1 MSMFHE
7 FAQMA
12 NSLIRNM
19 HQAIFDRNTTAVLL
33 DRQGRI
39 DYIWRNIAALKEYIL
54 DISVDE
60 IITEREPQAQCLMN
74 AMTDDAS
81 VEEIHDIRAGQSMIV
96 IGLPIHAQDGSVLGC
111 LGFFAPLDTGNIG
124 YMRGILKITADAMES
139 KWKSREFQKDYESM
153 YQKFLGILETVPLGT
168 IITNRE
174 LEVEY
179 VNEATIKIFAIEREE
194 MLGRNIDDYLNADG
208 LFRKTLES
216 GKDIVDEDMV
226 FSFRGNEL
234 KCEVLTT
241 HLAGDARGG
250 GGGLVIKLR
259 NAKYVQKYKPS
270 KNKMKARFKFDHIQ
284 GTSDEL
290 KEAVRLGKIASR
302 SMSNV
307 LLLGESGTGKE
318 LFAQAIHS
326 HSLRQEGP
334 FVAVNCGAMTSSL
347 IESELFGYEAGAFTG
362 ASKEGKQGK
371 FEQANGGTLFL
382 DEIGDMP
389 LPDQVS
395 LLRVLQNKEV
405 VRVGGNRTIKINV
418 RIIAA
423 TNRDIEHLVREKKF
437 RSDLYYRLNVFSIN
451 IPSLAERKEDIF
463 LLADHFIRR
472 YSVMLNKEM
481 KGISEEVK
489 TVFLNHSW
497 PGNIRE
503 LENVIE
509 RAINVARSDVIQIQD
524 LPQNMQTAKL
534 RKAVDPDGQADSDLG
549 RLQQMEKETIIQSLK
564 HTNGN
569 ISKAAE
575 EVGLGRRSM
584 YRRLEK
590 YRIHPED
597 YQQ

>member
-1 MSMFHE
+1 M
-7 FAQMA
+7 
-12 NSLIRNM
+12 
-19 HQAIFDRNTTAVLL
+19 
-33 DRQGRI
+33 
-39 DYIWRNIAALKEYIL
+39 
-54 DISVDE
+54 
-60 IITEREPQAQCLMN
+60 
-74 AMTDDAS
+74 
-81 VEEIHDIRAGQSMIV
+81 
-96 IGLPIHAQDGSVLGC
+96 
-111 LGFFAPLDTGNIG
+111 
-124 YMRGILKITADAMES
+124 
-139 KWKSREFQKDYESM
+139 
-153 YQKFLGILETVPLGT
+153 
-168 IITNRE
+168 
-174 LEVEY
+174 
-179 VNEATIKIFAIEREE
+179 
-194 MLGRNIDDYLNADG
+194 
-208 LFRKTLES
+208 
-216 GKDIVDEDMV
+216 DEDMV

-284 GTSDEL
+284 GTSNEL

-423 TNRDIEHLVREKKF
+423 TNRDIEQLVREKKF

-509 RAINVARSDVIQIQD
+509 RAINVARSNVIQIQD

>member
-1 MSMFHE
+1 MSMFNE

-19 HQAIFDRNTTAVLL
+19 YQAIFDRNTTAVLL

-60 IITEREPQAQCLMN
+60 IITEREPQTQCLMN

-96 IGLPIHAQDGSVLGC
+96 IGLPIHTQDGSVLGC

-194 MLGRNIDDYLNADG
+194 MLGRNIDDY
-208 LFRKTLES
+208 
-216 GKDIVDEDMV
+216 
-226 FSFRGNEL
+226 
-234 KCEVLTT
+234 
-241 HLAGDARGG
+241 
-250 GGGLVIKLR
+250 
-259 NAKYVQKYKPS
+259 
-270 KNKMKARFKFDHIQ
+270 
-284 GTSDEL
+284 
-290 KEAVRLGKIASR
+290 
-302 SMSNV
+302 
-307 LLLGESGTGKE
+307 
-318 LFAQAIHS
+318 HS

-423 TNRDIEHLVREKKF
+423 TNRDIEQLVREKKF

-509 RAINVARSDVIQIQD
+509 RAINVARSNVIQTQD

-564 HTNGN
+564 HANGN

>member
-19 HQAIFDRNTTAVLL
+19 YQAIFDRNTTAVLL

-60 IITEREPQAQCLMN
+60 IITEREPQTQCLMN

-81 VEEIHDIRAGQSMIV
+81 VEEIHDIRARQSMIV
-96 IGLPIHAQDGSVLGC
+96 IGLPIHTQDGSVLGC

-179 VNEATIKIFAIEREE
+179 VNEATIKI
-194 MLGRNIDDYLNADG
+194 
-208 LFRKTLES
+208 
-216 GKDIVDEDMV
+216 

-423 TNRDIEHLVREKKF
+423 TNRDIEQLVREKKF

-481 KGISEEVK
+481 KGILEEVK

-509 RAINVARSDVIQIQD
+509 RAINVARSNVIQTQD

-564 HTNGN
+564 HANGN